1 MTNLITDLNWRYATK
16 MFDKTK
22 KVSETDLAEI
32 VEAFRLTSSSFGMQ
46 PWKMILVE
54 NEEFKNSLV
63 EHSFGQSQI
72 SDCSHLLVLCRVA
85 NIDDNYIS
93 KYLEKIAETRCIP
106 VENLEW
112 LQHTIKWFLARH
124 TEEQVKKWASEQVY
138 IALWGLLSFLASAHI
153 DSCTIWGFNPAKYD
167 EILWLW
173 EMWLASVVVLPI
185 WYRSQDDKYASL
197 AKVRFEKE
205 DVFMKI

>member
-22 KVSETDLAEI
+22 KVSETDMNEI

-54 NEEFKNSLV
+54 NQEFKNSLV
-63 EHSFGQSQI
+63 EHSFGQTQI

-93 KYLEKIAETRCIP
+93 KYLEKMAEIRCVS

-124 TEEQVKKWASEQVY
+124 DENQIKKWASEQVY
-138 IALWGLLSFLASAHI
+138 IALWGLLSFLASKHI

-167 EILWLW
+167 EILGLD

-185 WYRSQDDKYASL
+185 WYRSQDDKYVSL
-197 AKVRFEKE
+197 TKVRFETS
-205 DVFMKI
+205 DIFMKI

>member
-106 VENLEW
+106 VENLEG
-112 LQHTIKWFLARH
+112 LQHTIKGFLARH

-138 IALWGLLSFLASAHI
+138 IALGGLLSFLASAHI
-153 DSCTIWGFNPAKYD
+153 DSCTIGGFNPAKYD
-167 EILWLW
+167 EILGLG
-173 EMWLASVVVLPI
+173 EMGLASVVVLPI
-185 WYRSQDDKYASL
+185 GYRSQDDKYASL